1 MRQPRHRSI
10 SFAVSASASV
20 AVCACTAVLDAP
32 GSTFVE
38 PPPLAFYLSA
48 DRPQPYSH
56 FGDRVAV
63 KGSAVAVTAP
73 FETTSGDP
81 VAPNGAPDGYV
92 PDGEG
97 ATYLFDLTQ
106 RAAQALRV
114 VAPNAD
120 PDDGKVTVDS
130 PNLLVSLGFKDLP
143 AMNVALNDDWLVVG
157 AAGEDSALQPGDD
170 PASAEADNSAPNAG
184 AVYVYSRSR
193 LADGD
198 LTPFQYLKAPNL
210 EKQDYFGASVALTDS
225 ELFVGA
231 PGEDSGDSDDPAD
244 NSAAESGAVYVFAL
258 QERGFVF
265 EQYLKPPAPIT
276 PNQLFG
282 LSSSVDSDLFAIG
295 APLESSGT
303 TAIGGERTDA
313 TTIGDGA
320 TYLYRRSDRG
330 WQFEEYLKPATAR
343 SATGFGYTVRVSNDR
358 VAVGAPGATNCQDE
372 PLGVDNRGAVYTFD
386 HDAGVWALDAC
397 LGPKPRRGDLFGVGV
412 GLYRDTLLIGA
423 AWDASGRAGDPSDG
437 SQNFSGAAYLEQ
449 HTSGGWQRRL
459 YIKAPELASDD
470 VFGNAIDL
478 GEKLA
483 AVGASQRSRTE
494 TGEPGPVYAGAV
506 YVFDVAHTAAAP

>member
-1 MRQPRHRSI
+1 MRQRHRSI
-10 SFAVSASASV
+10 PFAISASASM

-48 DRPQPYSH
+48 DHPQPYSH
-56 FGDRVAV
+56 FGDRVAL
-63 KGSAVAVTAP
+63 KGDAVAVTAP
-73 FETTSGDP
+73 FETTNGDP
-81 VAPNGAPDGYV
+81 VVPKGAPEAYV

-97 ATYLFDLTQ
+97 ATYLFDLTNH
-106 RAAQALRV
+106 AAQGLRV

-120 PDDGKVTVDS
+120 PDDGKVTIDS

-170 PASAEADNSAPNAG
+170 ETSAEADNSAPNAG

-225 ELFVGA
+225 QLFVGA
-231 PGEDSGDSDDPAD
+231 PGEDGGNSDDPAD
-244 NSAAESGAVYVFAL
+244 DSAAESGAVYVFTL
-258 QERGFVF
+258 QDRGFVF
-265 EQYLKPPAPIT
+265 DQYLKPPAPIA

-282 LSSSVDSDLFAIG
+282 LSSSVDADLLAIG

-303 TAIGGERTDA
+303 TAVGGDRKDA
-313 TTIGDGA
+313 STIGDGA
-320 TYLYRRSDRG
+320 VYLYRHVDRG
-330 WQFEEYLKPATAR
+330 WQFEEYLKPAEAR

-372 PLGVDNRGAVYTFD
+372 PLGVDNRGAVYTFAR
-386 HDAGVWALDAC
+386 DAGTWALDAC
-397 LGPKPRRGDLFGVGV
+397 LGPKPRRGDLFGIGV
-412 GLYRDTLLIGA
+412 GLYGDTLLVGA
-423 AWDASGRAGDPSDG
+423 AWDASGRAGDPSDA

-449 HTSGGWQRRL
+449 HTSGGWQRRV
-459 YIKAPELASDD
+459 YIKAPQLASDD
-470 VFGNAIDL
+470 VFGNSIDL
-478 GEKLA
+478 SEKLA
-483 AVGASQRSRTE
+483 AVGASQRSRTDA
-494 TGEPGPVYAGAV
+494 GEPGVVYAGAV
-506 YVFDVAHTAAAP
+506 YVFDLARAPATP